1 MVQLRRGGGDLVNQP
16 ASQDADHNRF
26 EITDGDRLRWQ
37 WQTARALVTLLQDAP
52 ALPPL
57 IWTIGPTGALI
68 GHLAGLIPAER
79 LRERF
84 QAWAAALELS
94 ERPPVSSPG
103 GAVWHLAA
111 EAMRGQVRLRVT
123 ASVLAALPGED
134 DLPDGQISKSGEES
148 A

>member
-1 MVQLRRGGGDLVNQP
+1 VNQP
-16 ASQDADHNRF
+16 VNQAVNHNGF
-26 EITDGDRLRWQ
+26 EVTDGDRLRWQ
-37 WQTARALVTLLQDAP
+37 WQAAHALAALLQNAP
-52 ALPPL
+52 VLPPL
-57 IWTIGPTGALI
+57 IRAIGPTGALV
-68 GHLAGLIPAER
+68 GHLAGLSPAER

-84 QAWAAALELS
+84 QAWVAALELP

-123 ASVLAALPGED
+123 ASVLAAPPEKD
-134 DLPDGQISKSGEES
+134 DLLDARISNSGEES

>member
-1 MVQLRRGGGDLVNQP
+1 VNQP
-16 ASQDADHNRF
+16 ADQAVDRNRF
-26 EITDGDRLRWQ
+26 EVTDGDRLRWQ
-37 WQTARALVTLLQDAP
+37 WQAARALTALLQDAP

-57 IWTIGPTGALI
+57 IWTIGPAGALA

-84 QAWAAALELS
+84 QAWVAALELS
-94 ERPPVSSPG
+94 ERSPVSSPG

-123 ASVLAALPGED
+123 ASVLAAPPRED
-134 DLPDGQISKSGEES
+134 DLLDDQISTCGEES

>member
-1 MVQLRRGGGDLVNQP
+1 MNQPVNQ
-16 ASQDADHNRF
+16 AVNHNRF
-26 EITDGDRLRWQ
+26 EVTGGGRLRWQ
-37 WQTARALVTLLQDAP
+37 RQAAHALTALLQNAP

-57 IWTIGPTGALI
+57 IWTIGPTGALA

-79 LRERF
+79 LRERV
-84 QAWAAALELS
+84 QAWVAALELP

-111 EAMRGQVRLRVT
+111 GAMRGQVRLRVT
-123 ASVLAALPGED
+123 ASVLAAPPGED

>member
-1 MVQLRRGGGDLVNQP
+1 VNQP
-16 ASQDADHNRF
+16 VNQAVNHDRF
-26 EITDGDRLRWQ
+26 EVTDGDRLRRQ
-37 WQTARALVTLLQDAP
+37 WQAAHALTALLQNAP
-52 ALPPL
+52 VLPPL
-57 IWTIGPTGALI
+57 IWTIGPTGALA

-84 QAWAAALELS
+84 QAWVAALELS
-94 ERPPVSSPG
+94 ERPPASSPG

-123 ASVLAALPGED
+123 ASVLAPPEED
-134 DLPDGQISKSGEES
+134 DLFEGQISKSGEEP

>member
-1 MVQLRRGGGDLVNQP
+1 MNQPVNQ
-16 ASQDADHNRF
+16 AVDHDRF
-26 EITDGDRLRWQ
+26 EVTDGDRLRWQ
-37 WQTARALVTLLQDAP
+37 WQAAHALTALLQNAP
-52 ALPPL
+52 VLPPL
-57 IWTIGPTGALI
+57 IWTIGPAGALV

-84 QAWAAALELS
+84 QAWVAALELS

-103 GAVWHLAA
+103 GAVLHLAA

-123 ASVLAALPGED
+123 ASVLVAPPGED
-134 DLPDGQISKSGEES
+134 DLFDGQISQSGEEP

>member
-1 MVQLRRGGGDLVNQP
+1 VNQP
-16 ASQDADHNRF
+16 VNQAVNHDRF
-26 EITDGDRLRWQ
+26 EVADGDRLRWQ
-37 WQTARALVTLLQDAP
+37 RQAAHALTAVLQNAP
-52 ALPPL
+52 VLPPL
-57 IWTIGPTGALI
+57 IWTIGPTGALV

-84 QAWAAALELS
+84 QAWVAALELS

-123 ASVLAALPGED
+123 ASVLAAPPEED
-134 DLPDGQISKSGEES
+134 DLLDGQISKSGEEP

>member
-1 MVQLRRGGGDLVNQP
+1 MNQPVNQ
-16 ASQDADHNRF
+16 AVNHNRF
-26 EITDGDRLRWQ
+26 EVTDGDRLRWQ
-37 WQTARALVTLLQDAP
+37 RQAAHPLTALLQNAP
-52 ALPPL
+52 VLPPL
-57 IWTIGPTGALI
+57 IRTIGPTGALA

-84 QAWAAALELS
+84 QAWVAALELS

-111 EAMRGQVRLRVT
+111 GAMRGQVRLRVT
-123 ASVLAALPGED
+123 ASVLAAPPGED
-134 DLPDGQISKSGEES
+134 DLFDGQISKSGEES

>member
-1 MVQLRRGGGDLVNQP
+1 MNQPVNQ
-16 ASQDADHNRF
+16 AVNHNRF
-26 EITDGDRLRWQ
+26 EVTDGDRLRWQ
-37 WQTARALVTLLQDAP
+37 RQAAHALTALLQNAP
-52 ALPPL
+52 VLPPL
-57 IWTIGPTGALI
+57 IWTIGPTGALV

-84 QAWAAALELS
+84 QAWVAALELS

-123 ASVLAALPGED
+123 ASVLARRPG
-134 DLPDGQISKSGEES
+134 KTTCWTARS
-148 A
+148 ARAVTPA

>member
-1 MVQLRRGGGDLVNQP
+1 MNQPVNQ
-16 ASQDADHNRF
+16 AVNHNRF
-26 EITDGDRLRWQ
+26 EVTDGDRLRWQ
-37 WQTARALVTLLQDAP
+37 RQAAHALTALLQNAP
-52 ALPPL
+52 VLPPL
-57 IWTIGPTGALI
+57 IWTIGPTGA
-68 GHLAGLIPAER
+68 LAGLIPAER

-84 QAWAAALELS
+84 QAWVAALELP

-123 ASVLAALPGED
+123 ASVLAAPPGED
-134 DLPDGQISKSGEES
+134 DLFDGQISKSGEES

>member
-1 MVQLRRGGGDLVNQP
+1 MNQP
-16 ASQDADHNRF
+16 INQAVNHNRF
-26 EITDGDRLRWQ
+26 EVTDGDRLRWQ
-37 WQTARALVTLLQDAP
+37 WQAARALTALLQNAP
-52 ALPPL
+52 VLPPL
-57 IWTIGPTGALI
+57 IWTIGPTGVLA

-84 QAWAAALELS
+84 QAWVAALELS

-103 GAVWHLAA
+103 GAAWHLAA

-123 ASVLAALPGED
+123 ASVLAAPPGED
-134 DLPDGQISKSGEES
+134 DLSDGQISKSGEES

>member
-1 MVQLRRGGGDLVNQP
+1 VNQP
-16 ASQDADHNRF
+16 VNQAVNHDRF
-26 EITDGDRLRWQ
+26 EVTDGDRLRWQ
-37 WQTARALVTLLQDAP
+37 RQAARALAALLQNAP
-52 ALPPL
+52 VLPPL
-57 IWTIGPTGALI
+57 IWTIGPTGALA

-134 DLPDGQISKSGEES
+134 DLLDGQISKSGEEP

>member
-1 MVQLRRGGGDLVNQP
+1 VNQP
-16 ASQDADHNRF
+16 VNQAVNHDRF
-26 EITDGDRLRWQ
+26 EVTDGGRLRWQ
-37 WQTARALVTLLQDAP
+37 RQAAHALTALLQNAP

-57 IWTIGPTGALI
+57 IWTIGPTGALA

-84 QAWAAALELS
+84 RAWVAALELS

-123 ASVLAALPGED
+123 ASVLAAPPGED
-134 DLPDGQISKSGEES
+134 DLFDGQISKSGEES